1 MAKVV
6 RLMEE
11 FKEDSPRTEVS
22 YDCPEARV
30 VRFFLKKGQ
39 EIRPHTSPS
48 RVFIAVLKGRLIFT
62 TGEEGREEDMS
73 AGDTIFYDPKE
84 LHGFKALEDS
94 VVEAFIVP
102 NPTANRVKVT

>member
-6 RLMEE
+6 RLREE
-11 FKEDSPRTEVS
+11 FKDSSPGTEVS

-30 VRFFLKKGQ
+30 VRFFLKEGQ
-39 EIRPHTSPS
+39 EIKPHTSPS
-48 RVFIAVLKGRLIFT
+48 RVFIAVMKGRLVFT
-62 TGEEGREEDMS
+62 IGEEEKEELR